1 MQHSGITRRI
11 DSLGRIVLPKEFRKK
26 LRINDGELLELS
38 VMGDEIVI
46 KKYEILNSND
56 KFIRNLIKIIKD
68 DVNSDVSIA
77 NLDVIVF
84 STTSANI
91 GKSLNSINCSNKY
104 DINPNGDLL
113 GYIIYDNLKNINED
127 IELYNKVIN
136 SYYE

>member
-1 MQHSGITRRI
+1 MQSGITRRM

-38 VMGDEIVI
+38 VMNDVIVI

-56 KFIRNLIKIIKD
+56 KFIKNLIKIIKE
-68 DVNSDVSIA
+68 DVSSDVSIS

-84 STTSANI
+84 STNNANI
-91 GKSLNSINCSNKY
+91 GKSINSINNANKY
-104 DINPNGDLL
+104 NINPNGDLL
-113 GYIIYDNLKNINED
+113 GYIVYENLESKTED